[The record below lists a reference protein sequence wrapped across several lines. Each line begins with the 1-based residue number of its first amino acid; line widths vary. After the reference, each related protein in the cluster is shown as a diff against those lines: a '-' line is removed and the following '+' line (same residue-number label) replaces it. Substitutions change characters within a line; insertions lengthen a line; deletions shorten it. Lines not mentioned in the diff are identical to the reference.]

1 MNKKRKDF
9 IFLFIPALAL
19 AFALSCTYHNE
30 DDYFKDNP
38 EVCYTD
44 NMSFE
49 TDIYPLIES
58 SCLSCHS
65 NSNASGG
72 INIEGYENLKVHA
85 ESGII
90 SKVIKHESGVSAM
103 PLYADKWPDCS
114 IAKFDAWV
122 EQGMKNN

>member
-1 MNKKRKDF
+1 MKTMRKE
-9 IFLFIPALAL
+9 ITLLLIPAITLAI
-19 AFALSCTYHNE
+19 AISCTYHNE

-38 EVCYTD
+38 DICYTD
-44 NMSFE
+44 DMSFK

-65 NSNASGG
+65 NTNASRG
-72 INIEGYENLKVHA
+72 INIEGYGNLKTHA

-90 SKVIKHESGVSAM
+90 SKVINHESGVSAM
-103 PLYADKWPDCS
+103 PLYADKWSDCS